1 MNGLAHIKKP
11 DCDVYTVIYKDD
23 MRIETN
29 NSGLTGCDKFYIL
42 VALFLAFIFLVA
54 TPVGLV
60 TKYKAALILSFSYV
74 VLLVVSCC

>member
-29 NSGLTGCDKFYIL
+29 NSGLTTMDKLYVL
-42 VALFLAFIFLVA
+42 VALFLAFIFVVA
-54 TPVGLV
+54 TPFGLV
-60 TKYKAALILSFSYV
+60 T
-74 VLLVVSCC
+74 